1 MTSYPSMRTDLI
13 NACADWVDEAV
24 VSDQGIVTSRSPDD
38 LEAFVA
44 KMIEEVEEGVHKR
57 VVLAA

>member
-1 MTSYPSMRTDLI
+1 MRTDLI